1 MHSSMEGIRSRCV
14 VVVALCLVAAATVAR
29 AHIGE
34 FDDHWRQ
41 RREEAR
47 VGALEAYESDPEEVT
62 SHINHYVHL

>member
-1 MHSSMEGIRSRCV
+1 MRSSNMDGIGTRCV

-47 VGALEAYESDPEEVT
+47 EIGRAHV
-62 SHINHYVHL
+62 